1 VPAEYAMNLNA
12 TLIVQSIV
20 FIILGWVT
28 MKFIWPPLI
37 KALDE
42 RRQKIADG
50 LAAADRGTRSLDE
63 AQKKIAQLESEARA
77 KAQALLADTE
87 KRAQA
92 IVDEAKVA
100 AKSEGERLVAAAK
113 QDAEQQVVR
122 AKNALRDQVAA
133 LAVSG
138 AEQILKRE
146 VNAQVHADLLNQ
158 LKAKL

>member
-1 VPAEYAMNLNA
+1 MNLNA